1 MLLAF
6 ILTFSVGVFTGFFI
20 LALLTISARNELED
34 DILRLNYKYAEELE
48 RNEKLKKRLE
58 EVIEDNRK
66 LFIEN
71 ENLKRRDMIENS
83 YSRNSTQL

>member
-6 ILTFSVGVFTGFFI
+6 FLTFSVGVFTGFFI

-48 RNEKLKKRLE
+48 RNEKLKKRLKE
-58 EVIEDNRK
+58 LETKNAK
-66 LFIEN
+66 LFTEN
-71 ENLKRRDMIENS
+71 MRLRRDKFEI
-83 YSRNSTQL
+83 RN